1 MSKPSILIVED
12 ENLMRISL
20 CNFCKKMN
28 FLVFSASTGKEA
40 IELFKNNNIDIVLLD
55 MRLPDAD
62 GKELFAIFKKLDD
75 QINIIM
81 ITAFPDF
88 KTVVSV
94 IKNGA
99 FDYLVK
105 PFELEELKQTILKA
119 LEIKS
124 LKNEVLRLKQQNKQ
138 YEKDEIISY
147 SNEMKSVLDI
157 ISKVANAPK
166 TPVLFTGESG
176 TGKELVTNL
185 LHKLSQRNR
194 YPLVKVNCS
203 ALPEH
208 LLESELF
215 GYEKGAFT
223 GANKRKPGLFELA
236 DGGSIFLDEISE
248 MHITVQPKLLRILD
262 GHPFKRLG
270 GTKDIYVD
278 VRIITAFNK
287 DPKKLIE
294 DGLFREDLF
303 YRLSTFVINIP
314 PLRKRKEDILPLAK
328 YFLKKNSQEIR
339 KKIETISNSTQ
350 LILKNYQWPGN
361 IRELKNIIE
370 RAVIL
375 CDTDSILPEHLP
387 NELQFADSKYF
398 ENSND
403 LTIESMEK
411 LHIKRVM
418 KEINGNKS
426 EVARQLGI
434 ARSTLEEKL
443 KKYS

>member
-1 MSKPSILIVED
+1 MLKPSILIVED

-20 CNFCKKMN
+20 CNFCKKMS

-40 IELFKNNNIDIVLLD
+40 IELFKKNNIDIVLLD

-81 ITAFPDF
+81 INAFPDF

-294 DGLFREDLF
+294 NGLFREDLF

-314 PLRKRKEDILPLAK
+314 PLRKRKDDILPLAK

-339 KKIETISNSTQ
+339 KKIKTISNSTQ

-387 NELQFADSKYF
+387 NELQFAESKYF

-403 LTIESMEK
+403 LTIEFIEK
-411 LHIKRVM
+411 LHINRVL
-418 KEINGNKS
+418 KETNGNKS
-426 EVARQLGI
+426 ETARKLGI

>member
-1 MSKPSILIVED
+1 MLKPSILIVED

-20 CNFCKKMN
+20 CNFCKKMS

-40 IELFKNNNIDIVLLD
+40 IELFKKNNIDIVLLD

-314 PLRKRKEDILPLAK
+314 PLRKRKDDILPLAK

-387 NELQFADSKYF
+387 NELQFAESKYF